1 MLIYCLCRLR
11 LCCTVII
18 MWHMIWFIY
27 LLCDLSALCMLWHPL
42 YNVWSWFVYHF
53 SFPPRHTFLLHTHA
67 CTHIHTVLLIS
78 SLETPINELWTVNP
92 DWTSVFSPTPPF
104 GLKPAI
110 LNSNFFSGVL
120 ICYVMAIVAR
130 CLVLR
135 ISVPSLTLLFSASY
149 NKKDLT
155 WLETWLPGEI

>member
-1 MLIYCLCRLR
+1 MLYSYYY
-11 LCCTVII
+11 VAHD
-18 MWHMIWFIY
+18 MIY
-27 LLCDLSALCMLWHPL
+27 LLIVWLKRTL
-42 YNVWSWFVYHF
+42 YAVASVVYTVIVWSWFVYHF